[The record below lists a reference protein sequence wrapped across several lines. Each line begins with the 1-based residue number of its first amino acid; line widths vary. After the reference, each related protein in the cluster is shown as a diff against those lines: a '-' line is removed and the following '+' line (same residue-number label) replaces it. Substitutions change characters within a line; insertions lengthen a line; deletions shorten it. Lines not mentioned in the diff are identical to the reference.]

1 MILKGQLGEKAE
13 MMNNKIENQ
22 LYLKAGLAFDSFK
35 LAVKTFESFLEN
47 AGPASTPDYYRAR
60 NYLRDAEKFYQE
72 TFIEARKLL
81 GPLPAYA
88 STEFEKWRSDFLSQH
103 KILVKSQEFAALKEE
118 LIQNGQLVR
127 WIESPDLERLLTKDY
142 EAQKTGQRK
151 MANIKVRILL
161 DRLQELLTQANDLKK
176 RAMEKLQSGA

>member
-1 MILKGQLGEKAE
+1 MANSKV
-13 MMNNKIENQ
+13 ENQ
-22 LYLKAGLAFDSFK
+22 LYFKAGMAFDALKS
-35 LAVKTFESFLEN
+35 AIRTFELYLQN
-47 AGPASTPDYYRAR
+47 VTPDAAPYYYKAR
-60 NYLRDAEKFYQE
+60 NYLRDAEKFYK
-72 TFIEARKLL
+72 EAFNEAKKLL

-88 STEFEKWRSDFLSQH
+88 SAEFEKWRSDFLSQH

-176 RAMEKLQSGA
+176 RAMEKLQ